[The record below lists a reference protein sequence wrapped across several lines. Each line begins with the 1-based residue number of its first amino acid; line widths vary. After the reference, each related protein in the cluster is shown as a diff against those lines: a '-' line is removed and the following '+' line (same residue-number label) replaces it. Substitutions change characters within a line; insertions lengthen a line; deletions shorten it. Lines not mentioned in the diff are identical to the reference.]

1 MCGTLSYRQPF
12 PRSPC
17 EYALARIAVLWEILW
32 GLQRYKVKKP
42 AEKVIFDFGI
52 ADLDL
57 KVLNPHKRAAWGC
70 VGAVGFPVMFL
81 LKLKN

>member
-1 MCGTLSYRQPF
+1 VWDAFISTAFPTQPM
-12 PRSPC
+12 RVRV
-17 EYALARIAVLWEILW
+17 ARIAVLWENLW

-57 KVLNPHKRAAWGC
+57 KVLNPHKRAAWGS
-70 VGAVGFPVMFL
+70 VGAVGFPVMEDT
-81 LKLKN
+81 KKGKH